1 MRLWWPTAV
10 EGRYIN
16 TRIQYDTIR
25 YNAIQYNTMQR
36 NTILYNTILLVEL
49 KPLSLLQYL
58 VPDRNRLPPGIEIV
72 YDEAG
77 GVHAFRFQPEVQA
90 YSFPAASLF
99 TQCDFFP
106 EEFSVLMTLKMSK
119 ATSRSNECI
128 FALIATGTTRV
139 KVGVQLRKGRLQV
152 DYVERSGKRRRMT
165 EFKSVRV
172 FDDMAWHSI
181 VLVVTSDRIGLR
193 VDCGKRKYR
202 RLRRRFP
209 SLINAKED
217 NLHIANCN
225 SLKRGVFTVSIIWQP
240 RLRT

>member
-1 MRLWWPTAV
+1 M
-10 EGRYIN
+10 
-16 TRIQYDTIR
+16 
-25 YNAIQYNTMQR
+25 
-36 NTILYNTILLVEL
+36 LLVEL

-58 VPDRNRLPPGIEIV
+58 VPDRNRLPAGIEIV

-77 GVHAFRFQPEVQA
+77 GVHAFRFQPGIQT

-106 EEFSVLMTLKMSK
+106 EEFSVLMTLQMSK
-119 ATSRSNECI
+119 GTSRHNECI
-128 FALIATGTTRV
+128 FALIAAGTTKV

-152 DYVERSGKRRRMT
+152 DYTERSGKRRRMT

-172 FDDMAWHSI
+172 FDRAWHTI

-193 VDCGKRKYR
+193 IDCGKRKYR

-209 SLINAKED
+209 SLINTKED

-225 SLKRGVFTVSIIWQP
+225 SLKRGLFTVSLSFVNSISTHSCAVQKLCWHLVGCLVEAMHLTAHP
-240 RLRT
+240 RCAAKRL